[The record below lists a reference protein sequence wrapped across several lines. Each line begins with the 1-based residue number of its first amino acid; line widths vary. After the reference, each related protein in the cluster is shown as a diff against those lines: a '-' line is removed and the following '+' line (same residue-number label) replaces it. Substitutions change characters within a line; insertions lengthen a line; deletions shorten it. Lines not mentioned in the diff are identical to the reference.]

1 MNAFLQSTQHKA
13 VKTGWYGVG
22 ILCPRTATCLH
33 AEFCLCV
40 LDTTISNSW
49 HCSSVKPG
57 IIVTISS
64 NVTFRRYIA
73 DINYYLVWSNNH
85 RFLVGFVLLNLI
97 VLCVLFSLPLF
108 VFMFS
113 FIFWSLYYLF
123 FEFTSSDYPFG
134 IFKLLSPN
142 ENMDNNINKS
152 AKQFTPLQSQL

>member
-1 MNAFLQSTQHKA
+1 MTVNMLVSSAEDWIFKSDRMNAFLQSTQHKA
-13 VKTGWYGVG
+13 VKTGWYGVR

-85 RFLVGFVLLNLI
+85 RFLVGFVLLSLI
-97 VLCVLFSLPLF
+97 VLCVRVAQSYSF
-108 VFMFS
+108 VCS
-113 FIFWSLYYLF
+113 CCSIL
-123 FEFTSSDYPFG
+123 
-134 IFKLLSPN
+134 
-142 ENMDNNINKS
+142 
-152 AKQFTPLQSQL
+152 